1 MVPLGRK
8 TLFKDVPRFLVAQAG
23 VAFAVGLIAIE
34 TGIYLGF
41 IKSTILPIQESRA
54 DIWVSARGMPYF
66 ELTLPLRYGLVKQAR
81 TVTGVQR
88 AEALFLKTSAWRG
101 SGHKLE
107 YIRVIGFDP
116 GGRLWSPGDA
126 PPDELAR
133 LGAPNTALVDDSKLG
148 NLAIDGVGGSGTI
161 GAHDVHVVG
170 LTHGSQPVVSATFI
184 FASLRNAKSYLEPA
198 TGAGTASDISAAQA
212 ELDPDELARY
222 LDAVDL
228 ERYLAQQ
235 GFVPTPKPAA
245 SPKPSAAKA
254 ADPGTLD
261 PGDDISYIM
270 IQAQP
275 HADLNA
281 LKGRLTSALRGTAAY
296 TKTEM
301 ENRTSGYWIKRTNIG
316 FILGLIAIV
325 GLIVGVTVAGQ
336 ILYTSVVEHIREY
349 GTLRAIGA
357 PDSLFYAVVTEQ
369 AVIMALL
376 GFIPG
381 IILSAIIAKWAFETR
396 GVIIL
401 ITPGSAAL
409 TLIVIT
415 AMCVAS
421 GVFAVQ
427 RALRVDPAMV
437 FRA

>member
-41 IKSTILPIQESRA
+41 IKSTILPIQQSRA

-66 ELTLPLRYGLVKQAR
+66 ELTIPIRYDSVARAR

-101 SGHKLE
+101 TNNKLE

-116 GGRLWSPGDA
+116 AGQLWSPGNT
-126 PPDELAR
+126 PSNELAR
-133 LGAPNTALVDDSKLG
+133 LRAPNSAFVDDSKLG
-148 NLAIDGVGGSGTI
+148 NLSIDGVGGTGKI
-161 GAHDVHVVG
+161 GAHTINVVG
-170 LTHGSQPVVSATFI
+170 LTHGAQPVVSATFI
-184 FASLRNAKSYLEPA
+184 FATLRNAKSYLEPA
-198 TGAGTASDISAAQA
+198 AGTGTASDTSAAQSL
-212 ELDPDELARY
+212 LDPDELARY
-222 LDAVDL
+222 LEAADIT
-228 ERYLAQQ
+228 RYLEQQ
-235 GFVPTPKPAA
+235 GIVPTPKPSPTPTPAA
-245 SPKPSAAKA
+245 NVSD
-254 ADPGTLD
+254 DPGTLE
-261 PGDDISYIM
+261 PGDDISYVM

-275 HADLNA
+275 HTDLNA
-281 LKGRLTSALRGTAAY
+281 LKGRLTSELRGTAAY

-301 ENRTSGYWIKRTNIG
+301 EDKTSTYWLKRTNIG

-325 GLIVGVTVAGQ
+325 GLVVGVTVAGQ
-336 ILYTSVVEHIREY
+336 ILYTSVVEHISEY

-357 PDSLFYAVVTEQ
+357 PDSLFYAVVAEQ

-381 IILSAIIAKWAFETR
+381 IVLSAIIGHWAFATR

-415 AMCVAS
+415 AMCVLS

>member
-8 TLFKDVPRFLVAQAG
+8 TLFKDKARFLVAQAG

-41 IKSTILPIQESRA
+41 IQSTVLPITESTA

-66 ELTLPLRYGLVKQAR
+66 ELTLPLRYDTLAKAR
-81 TVTGVQR
+81 TVTGVKR
-88 AEALFLKTSAWRG
+88 AEALLLKTSAWRG
-101 SGHKLE
+101 AAHHLE

-116 GGRLWSPGDA
+116 HGQLWAPGPLTADLRDRLLA
-126 PPDELAR
+126 PDSAI
-133 LGAPNTALVDDSKLG
+133 VDDSKTG
-148 NLAIDGVGGSGTI
+148 NLNIEGVGGTGKI
-161 GAHDVHVVG
+161 GDHDVHIIG
-170 LTHGSQPVVSATFI
+170 LTHGTQPVVSATLI
-184 FASLRNAKSYLEPA
+184 DASMRNAKAFSSMTRTPGVA
-198 TGAGTASDISAAQA
+198 TSTDVNAAEA

-222 LDAVDL
+222 LGAADIA
-228 ERYLAQQ
+228 RYLGQEGIVPTPA
-235 GFVPTPKPAA
+235 PTPKPA
-245 SPKPSAAKA
+245 PQQQQDPS
-254 ADPGTLD
+254 TLD
-261 PGDDISYIM
+261 PGDDISYILV
-270 IQAQP
+270 QAQP
-275 HADLNA
+275 GQDLNA
-281 LKGRLTSALRGTAAY
+281 LKGRLTSELRGTAAY
-296 TKTEM
+296 TRKEM
-301 ENRTSGYWIKRTNIG
+301 ADRTSSYWVKRTNIG

-336 ILYTSVVEHIREY
+336 ILYTSVVEHITEY

-357 PDSLFYAVVTEQ
+357 PDSLFYAVVAEQ
-369 AVIMALL
+369 ALIMACL

-381 IILSAIIAKWAFETR
+381 IIISAIVAHWAFVTR

-409 TLIVIT
+409 TLVIIA

-421 GVFAVQ
+421 GIFAVQ

-437 FRA
+437 FRG

>member
-34 TGIYLGF
+34 AGIYLGF

-54 DIWVSARGMPYF
+54 DVWVSARGMPYF
-66 ELTLPLRYGLVKQAR
+66 ELTVPLRYDAVARAR

-101 SGHKLE
+101 AGHKLE

-116 GGRLWSPGDA
+116 NGELWSPGNVSS
-126 PPDELAR
+126 DELAR
-133 LGAPNTALVDDSKLG
+133 LNAPDSALVDDSKLG
-148 NLAIDGVGGSGTI
+148 NLGIDGVGGSGSI
-161 GAHDVHVVG
+161 GNHDVRVVG
-170 LTHGSQPVVSATFI
+170 LTHGAQPVVSATFI

-198 TGAGTASDISAAQA
+198 VGTGTASDISAAKSV
-212 ELDPDELARY
+212 LDPDELARY
-222 LDAVDL
+222 LNALDI
-228 ERYLAQQ
+228 EHYLIEQ
-235 GFVPTPKPAA
+235 GIVPAPKPTPAPKPAA
-245 SPKPSAAKA
+245 VRPEDA
-254 ADPGTLD
+254 GTLD

-270 IQAQP
+270 VQAQP
-275 HADLNA
+275 HTDLDA
-281 LKGRLTSALRGTAAY
+281 LKGRLTSELRGTAAY

-301 ENRTSGYWIKRTNIG
+301 ENRTSNYWIKRTNIG

-325 GLIVGVTVAGQ
+325 GLVVGVTVAGQ

-357 PDSLFYAVVTEQ
+357 PDSLFYAVVAEQ
-369 AVIMALL
+369 ATIMALL

-381 IILSAIIAKWAFETR
+381 IILSAIIANWAFATR

-401 ITPGSAAL
+401 ITPGSAGL
-409 TLIVIT
+409 TLVIIT
-415 AMCVAS
+415 AMCIAS

-427 RALRVDPAMV
+427 RALRVDPALV